1 MEYRTLGPGIKLW
14 IQNGGSRGKA
24 MEYRTLD
31 CGPGIKLWIQ
41 NGGSRGKAM
50 EYRTLDCGPGVKLWN
65 TERWVP
71 G

>member
-1 MEYRTLGPGIKLW
+1 
-14 IQNGGSRGKA
+14 